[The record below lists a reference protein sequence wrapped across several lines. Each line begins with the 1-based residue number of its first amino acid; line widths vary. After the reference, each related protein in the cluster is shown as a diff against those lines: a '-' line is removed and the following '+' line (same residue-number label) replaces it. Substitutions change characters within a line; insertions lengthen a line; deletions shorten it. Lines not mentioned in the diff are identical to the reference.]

1 MNVTFTT
8 QQRHTVAQGLLI
20 FAAALAFVTFAAATG
35 SMPSG
40 FTVQAETLMAF
51 AQGVLGA

>member
-8 QQRHTVAQGLLI
+8 QQRNAVAQGLMI
-20 FAAALAFVTFAAATG
+20 FAAAFAFLSFAAATG

-40 FTVQAETLMAF
+40 FTVQSETLLAF
-51 AQGVLGA
+51 VQGVLGA